1 MIRKLH
7 LSLILSSFIVLSAC
21 SQFAGR
27 TTSSDGVPDTVRQ
40 LVDWETGA
48 NAAIVGERSSE
59 TFDLYHYEI
68 PLHML
73 EKDFAEGLDPR
84 VRDSFVFRK
93 DGIDYVRWLVNPED
107 TKWHLQVAEFLQNH
121 GLEAELK
128 TVLKGHLTA
137 SRSLIAYNPENGV
150 SFSVKVS
157 TNQTG
162 GNWKDKKQTWDDA
175 KQIRKISDWIDEV
188 TKSMRTDTLII
199 MDEPL
204 AMGIGELDQGLIV
217 RSLNNVPT
225 GDVYYLPGF
234 SALHSAEGR
243 RIAELA
249 GATNIAEYWN
259 ENYNKPLAKALAEF
273 SAYTGVYYD
282 SPHSQNFMIE
292 LDQNFKPTGKI
303 VLRDF
308 GDAYVLDEFV
318 KNTDF
323 KGVAEIW
330 ERDNV
335 SHMKFKTAVGL
346 LHGNAHP
353 DWINSNTYK
362 QWGEDF
368 YKEYERLFSEISGVP
383 ESELKAVGMG
393 SNGSFSYHYKHYQTN
408 SAAWLRYI
416 EYANCLSGR
425 TKTVAQKECLELFK
439 ARHLGQSSCFS
450 ISNSLLGN

>member
-1 MIRKLH
+1 M
-7 LSLILSSFIVLSAC
+7 SAC
-21 SQFAGR
+21 SQFSHR
-27 TTSSDGVPDTVRQ
+27 QTSSDGVPDTVRQ
-40 LVDWETGA
+40 LVEWETRA
-48 NAAIVGERSSE
+48 NAAIVGERSSD

-73 EKDFAEGLDPR
+73 EKDFAAGLDPK
-84 VRDSFVFRK
+84 VKDSLVFRK

-128 TVLKGHLTA
+128 SELKGHLTA
-137 SRSLIAYNPENGV
+137 SRSLIAYNPANGV

-157 TNQTG
+157 TNLTG

-175 KQIRKISDWIDEV
+175 KQIRKISDWIVEV
-188 TKSMRTDTLII
+188 TGNMRADTLVI

-217 RSLNNVPT
+217 RSLNNVPA
-225 GDVYYLPGF
+225 GDVYYFPGF
-234 SALHSAEGR
+234 SALHSSEGR
-243 RIAELA
+243 RIAELN
-249 GATNIAEYWN
+249 GASNIADFWN
-259 ENYNKPLAKALAEF
+259 EHYNKPLARALAEF
-273 SAYTGVYYD
+273 SAYTGVFYD

-292 LDQNFKPTGKI
+292 LDSEFKPTGKI

-323 KGVAEIW
+323 KKVAEIW

-353 DWINSNTYK
+353 DWVNANTYK
-362 QWGEDF
+362 QWGVDF
-368 YKEYERLFSEISGVP
+368 YKEYEHLFSEISGVP
-383 ESELKAVGMG
+383 ENELHAVTMG
-393 SNGSFSYHYKHYQTN
+393 TSAPFSYHYKHYQTN
-408 SAAWLRYI
+408 SEAWRRYI

-425 TKTVAQKECLELFK
+425 SHTVTNKECLEIFK
-439 ARHLGQSSCFS
+439 TRHLPQSCMSL
-450 ISNSLLGN
+450 SNSILSH

>member
-1 MIRKLH
+1 MIRYLH
-7 LSLILSSFIVLSAC
+7 SYLVISSFLLISAC
-21 SQFAGR
+21 SQFSGR
-27 TTSSDGVPDTVRQ
+27 NLSSENIPDTVKQ
-40 LVDWETGA
+40 LVEWETRA

-68 PLHML
+68 PLRL
-73 EKDFAEGLDPR
+73 LKQDFAHGLDEK
-84 VRDSFVFRK
+84 VRESLVFTR
-93 DGIDYVRWLVNPED
+93 DGEEYVRWLVNPED
-107 TKWHLQVAEFLQNH
+107 TKWHLQVAEFLSRH
-121 GLEAELK
+121 GVQAELK

-137 SRSLIAYNPENGV
+137 SRSLIAFNPENGV

-175 KQIRKISDWIDEV
+175 KQIRKISDWINEV
-188 TKSMRTDTLII
+188 THTMRTDTLII

-204 AMGIGELDQGLIV
+204 ALGIEELDQGLIV
-217 RSLNNVPT
+217 RSLNDVPE
-225 GDVYYLPGF
+225 GEVYYLPGF
-234 SALHSAEGR
+234 SALHSSEGR
-243 RIAELA
+243 KIAEMN
-249 GATNIAEYWN
+249 GATDVAAFWN
-259 ENYNKPLAKALAEF
+259 QHYNLPLARALAEF

-292 LDQNFKPTGKI
+292 LDSEFRPTGKV

-323 KGVAEIW
+323 KKVAEIW

-335 SHMKFKTAVGL
+335 AHMKLKTAVGL

-353 DWINSNTYK
+353 DWIDVATYK
-362 QWGEDF
+362 AWGEEF
-368 YKEYERLFSEISGVP
+368 YSEYEKLFSEITGVP
-383 ESELKAVGMG
+383 VDELKTVTMG
-393 SNGSFSYHYKHYQTN
+393 SSGGFSYHYKHYATQ
-408 SAAWLRYI
+408 SEAWLRYI

-425 TKTVAQKECLELFK
+425 THTVSQKECLEFFK
-439 ARHLGQSSCFS
+439 SRQLPTSCFS
-450 ISNSLLGN
+450 ISNSLLSH